1 VTLQCTSP
9 VPPEHRTS
17 VAAGWHFHLDALARL
32 LDGGATDLVD
42 VRPAWAPIHDRYVAA
57 ATG

>member
-1 VTLQCTSP
+1 
-9 VPPEHRTS
+9 

-57 ATG
+57 AG